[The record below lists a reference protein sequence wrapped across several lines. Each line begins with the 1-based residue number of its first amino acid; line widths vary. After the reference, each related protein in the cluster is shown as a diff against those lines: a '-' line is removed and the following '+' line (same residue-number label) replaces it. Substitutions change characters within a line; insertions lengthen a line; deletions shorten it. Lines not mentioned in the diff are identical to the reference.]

1 MKTDLPHIRA
11 AFITQHE
18 SWPWKRQLPEGQDTV
33 EGVRFF
39 VPVNEADVVIVY
51 DALPAAHLAVPA
63 HALKV
68 FVCSEPENVK
78 RYNAAFLAQFDV
90 VITSDRQTPHTN
102 RMFVQ
107 AGLPWH
113 AGCMTDGGKLLSEPM
128 SFEEFERHDPV
139 KTRLVSVVSSDKAF
153 TEEHRARLAFVAKL
167 KEALGDQV
175 DVFGRGIADFA
186 DKRDVLDT
194 YRYHIALENCSI
206 ADYWTEKIADP
217 FLTLTFPIYHGCPNI
232 QDYFSSSSL
241 RIIDIYRPLEA
252 VDIIRQVIQSDLAE
266 QSRSSLQEARR
277 RVMHEHNVFVLLA
290 RTVKAYGNAPARAER
305 QGQVSVRHEAAFS
318 PVEGRFRGRVTETL
332 ASIPYLRTAVRAV
345 KRRLRR

>member
-1 MKTDLPHIRA
+1 MIKA
-11 AFITQHE
+11 AFVTEHE
-18 SWPWKRQLPEGQDTV
+18 SWPWKRQLPLGQDTV
-33 EGVRFF
+33 EGVQFF
-39 VPVNEADVVIVY
+39 VPVEKADVVIVY

-68 FVCSEPENVK
+68 FVCSEPESVK

-90 VITSDRQTPHTN
+90 VITSDRQTPHPN
-102 RMFVQ
+102 RVFVQ

-113 AGCMTDGGKLLSEPM
+113 VGSMTDGGKLLFEPM

-153 TEEHRARLAFVAKL
+153 TEEHRARLAFVAIL

-186 DKRDVLDT
+186 DKRDVLDA

-217 FLTLTFPIYHGCPNI
+217 YLTLTFPIYHGCPNI
-232 QDYFSSSSL
+232 QDYFPGSSL
-241 RIIDIYRPLEA
+241 RVIDIYKPVEA
-252 VDIIRQVIQSDLAE
+252 VEIIRQVIESDLAE
-266 QSRSSLQEARR
+266 QSRMSLLEARR
-277 RVMHEHNVFVLLA
+277 RVMHEHNVFTLLA
-290 RTVKAYGNAPARAER
+290 QTIIEHSNTAVAARARR
-305 QGQVSVRHEAAFS
+305 QGQGVIRHEAAFT
-318 PVEGRFRGRVTETL
+318 PVTGRVRARVMAAL
-332 ASIPYLRTAVRAV
+332 ASVPYLRFAVRAV